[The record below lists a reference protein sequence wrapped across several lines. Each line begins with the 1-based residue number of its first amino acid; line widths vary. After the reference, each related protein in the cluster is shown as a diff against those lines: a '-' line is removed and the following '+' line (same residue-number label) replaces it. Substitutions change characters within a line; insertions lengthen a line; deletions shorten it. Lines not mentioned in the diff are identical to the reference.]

1 MHYQT
6 IENVLRQEYDINFLI
21 KAEIVIPQNDV
32 QAIDDAL
39 KQIHVGGITVFK
51 VKGRGKSI
59 GPSIHASKG
68 TEIFTPEFND
78 KYILQV
84 VVPDEKE
91 NDVIKIVRT
100 NSKMGKIFISPI
112 KRAIDIG
119 SGQENE
125 QAIWVLLYV
134 IRSLLQIDDLDRLLC
149 AL

>member
-32 QAIDDAL
+32 QAIDEAL

-91 NDVIKIVRT
+91 NDVIKIVKT
-100 NSKMGKIFISPI
+100 NSKW
-112 KRAIDIG
+112 
-119 SGQENE
+119 E
-125 QAIWVLLYV
+125 
-134 IRSLLQIDDLDRLLC
+134 RSLSHPLNVQLISDLVKKMNRRSRYYYVSFAHC
-149 AL
+149 NR

>member
-1 MHYQT
+1 MCIIKT
-6 IENVLRQEYDINFLI
+6 STMFLRQDYEVKLLI

-32 QAIDDAL
+32 QSIDEAL
-39 KQIHVGGITVFK
+39 KQIHVGGITVYK

-84 VVPDEKE
+84 VVTDEKE
-91 NDVIKIVRT
+91 NEVIQIIRS

-125 QAIWVLLYV
+125 QAI
-134 IRSLLQIDDLDRLLC
+134 
-149 AL
+149 

>member
-1 MHYQT
+1 MF
-6 IENVLRQEYDINFLI
+6 LRQEYDINFLI

-32 QAIDDAL
+32 QAIDEAL
-39 KQIHVGGITVFK
+39 KQIQVGGITVYK

-100 NSKMGKIFISPI
+100 TSKMGKIFISPI

-125 QAIWVLLYV
+125 QAI
-134 IRSLLQIDDLDRLLC
+134 
-149 AL
+149 

>member
-1 MHYQT
+1 MCIIKT
-6 IENVLRQEYDINFLI
+6 STMFLRQDYEVKFLI

-32 QAIDDAL
+32 QAIDEAL
-39 KQIHVGGITVFK
+39 KQIQVGGITVFK

-84 VVPDEKE
+84 VVTDEKE
-91 NDVIKIVRT
+91 NEVIHIVRS

-125 QAIWVLLYV
+125 QAI
-134 IRSLLQIDDLDRLLC
+134 
-149 AL
+149 

>member
-32 QAIDDAL
+32 QAIDEAL

-125 QAIWVLLYV
+125 QAIEVLLYV
-134 IRSLLQIDDLDRLLC
+134 VRSLQQIDDLDRLFC